1 MPVTHLVR
9 ALAFLLTM
17 TVIAMMAHAAPPS
30 EARARAVIAA
40 LSTGDAA
47 TYEKAVQEHFA
58 PALLARRT
66 PAERAEV
73 VARIHGDAGALEIVT
88 VDANGEG
95 LTLGVRGAKGPRLT
109 FTFTFD
115 GTPDV
120 RIASMS
126 IQIGEA
132 GGGPAVPPPPVTPAT
147 PPAEFAAKLDSWIAP
162 HVTSDAF
169 AGVVLVARGG
179 TPIFHRAYGPAD
191 RERKVAANTDTAYN
205 IASIGKKFTQV
216 AVAKLMQDGKL
227 KRTTTVGDVIP
238 DYPNPVTRAATVTQ
252 LIEMQGGVA
261 DFFGAPF
268 DRADKTKF
276 ASNHAYYVHV
286 ASLTPRFAPGAQRE
300 YCNGCY
306 IVLGEMVERLA
317 RTKFEDYVGA
327 TVIGPAGMKRTG
339 YFNTANLP
347 ANVAVPYGRLKGPAA
362 PYESTRAMHGAAGSG
377 AGGLYSNANDL
388 LAFDTALRA
397 GRLLN
402 PEMTTWVLGGT
413 NAQLG
418 VAGGAPGMNAILA
431 SDGKW
436 TVIVTANVSP
446 PLPESLGQ
454 SLARALAR

>member
-9 ALAFLLTM
+9 ALAFLLTL
-17 TVIAMMAHAAPPS
+17 TVIAMMAQAAPPG
-30 EARARAVIAA
+30 ETRARAVIEA
-40 LSTGDAA
+40 LSTGNAA
-47 TYEKAVQEHFA
+47 TYEKAVQEHFT

-66 PAERAEV
+66 PAQRAEM
-73 VARIHGDAGALEIVT
+73 VARVHDDAGALEIAT
-88 VDANGEG
+88 VDANNEG

-109 FTFTFD
+109 FGFTFD
-115 GTPDV
+115 GTPDA

-132 GGGPAVPPPPVTPAT
+132 GGGPALPPPPVTPAT
-147 PPAEFAAKLDSWIAP
+147 PPAEFAAKLDAWIAP
-162 HVTSDAF
+162 HVKSDAF

-179 TPIFHRAYGPAD
+179 APIFHRAYGPAD
-191 RERKVAANTDTAYN
+191 RERNVAANIDTAYN
-205 IASIGKKFTQV
+205 VASIGKKFTQV
-216 AVAKLMQDGKL
+216 AVAKLIQDGKL
-227 KRTTTVGDVIP
+227 KRTTTIGEVIP
-238 DYPNPVTRAATVTQ
+238 DYPNAVTRAATVTQ
-252 LIEMQGGVA
+252 LIEMQGGIA

-276 ASNHAYYVHV
+276 ASNHAYYLHV
-286 ASLTPRFAPGAQRE
+286 ASQPPRFAPGAQRE

-317 RTKFEDYVGA
+317 HMRFEDYVGA
-327 TVIGPAGMKRTG
+327 TVIGPAGMNRTG
-339 YFNTANLP
+339 YFNTATLP

-377 AGGLYSNANDL
+377 AGGLYSTAKNL
-388 LAFDTALRA
+388 LAFDRALRT

-402 PEMTTWVLGGT
+402 PEMTVWVLGGT

-418 VAGGAPGMNAILA
+418 VAGGAPGTNAILA
-431 SDGKW
+431 SDGTW

-454 SLARALAR
+454 SIARALAR